1 VDDKDISGS
10 ATRGGAAPSSIRE
23 RGVEITDGLHGNVFQ
38 ANLIEYNVCDGN
50 EFGVN
55 ESKKGLKDKTL
66 SPWMFAQRRGEPVV
80 PFEEVAKPTDKR
92 PRSLT
97 KK

>member
-1 VDDKDISGS
+1 MRGS
-10 ATRGGAAPSSIRE
+10 ATRGGAAPSRIRG

-38 ANLIEYNVCDGN
+38 ANLIECNVIDGN

-55 ESKKGLKDKTL
+55 DSKKGLLDKNL
-66 SPWMFAQRRGEPVV
+66 LPWMFAQRRGKPVV

-92 PRSLT
+92 PTSLT
-97 KK
+97 RK